1 MGEFHTTTSGHM
13 VEKHYKNTKYKNIS
27 DAKLLLIPFLI
38 IIVKDIIQI
47 EIFLTQIYCLLLFD
61 YYSIRDRRN

>member
-47 EIFLTQIYCLLLFD
+47 KIFLT
-61 YYSIRDRRN
+61 